1 MLGDSLIPRPS
12 NGLTEIP
19 GLPVPVNSGAPVG
32 DGDERADTRA
42 RFSSDAKR
50 VKKCPGRRGHG
61 VSGTEKW
68 PSHAVR
74 EPPSASA
81 SERPPGGSHAE
92 ARVEEI
98 WAARW
103 GFPGGLNWR
112 QTAQL
117 GLGLFFF
124 YIFFPSLFPFKFK
137 SQI

>member
-61 VSGTEKW
+61 VSGTDAARGCE
-68 PSHAVR
+68 
-74 EPPSASA
+74 
-81 SERPPGGSHAE
+81 AE
-92 ARVEEI
+92 
-98 WAARW
+98 WAAW
-103 GFPGGLNWR
+103 GDSVGGPKVRLA
-112 QTAQL
+112 AQQRV
-117 GLGLFFF
+117 LFFF
-124 YIFFPSLFPFKFK
+124 LFYFQFKC
-137 SQI
+137 SNRI